1 MPNLITIAPATIDVS
16 PYPSRA
22 LSRSA
27 IRSRR
32 SMLKYAIWPFVKAFV
47 TLSAIIAKE
56 LFL

>member
-1 MPNLITIAPATIDVS
+1 MSTNIIEVY

-32 SMLKYAIWPFVKAFV
+32 SMLKYAIWPFVKAIV